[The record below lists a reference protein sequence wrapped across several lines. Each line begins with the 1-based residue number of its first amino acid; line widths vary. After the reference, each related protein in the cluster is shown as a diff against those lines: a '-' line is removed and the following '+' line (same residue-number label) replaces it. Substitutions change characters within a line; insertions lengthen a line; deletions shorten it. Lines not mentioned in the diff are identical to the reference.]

1 MNIED
6 LEDTMYQLVDKAE
19 MDLRNVIEQF
29 NEAARN
35 GMVKDID
42 DEYVAYYEL
51 SYEDLGYAIDS
62 LKNGLDNILEK

>member
-1 MNIED
+1 MTHED

-35 GMVKDID
+35 GKVKDID
-42 DEYVAYYEL
+42 GEDVAYYEL